1 MGGHDPRTG
10 GSDGFRPDK
19 VLADPGQALPP
30 ERGDIL
36 PTDRLNAD
44 IAGLGDQGGA
54 QAGLEMLNPGLPHA
68 DSLI

>member
-1 MGGHDPRTG
+1 MGGHDSRTVG
-10 GSDGFRPDK
+10 CDSVRAYE

-54 QAGLEMLNPGLPHA
+54 QAGLEMLNPGLPLA
-68 DSLI
+68 ESLI